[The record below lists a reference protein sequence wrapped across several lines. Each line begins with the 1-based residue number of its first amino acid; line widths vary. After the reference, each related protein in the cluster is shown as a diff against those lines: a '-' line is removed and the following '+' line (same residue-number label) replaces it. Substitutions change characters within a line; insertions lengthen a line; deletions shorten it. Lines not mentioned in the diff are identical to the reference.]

1 MLVAKW
7 GVNINQGSFPSG
19 KNGKIFK
26 GNVGKG
32 RPMCSYYG
40 KVGHIKEKC
49 YKHVGFPPG
58 YKQKGKVPMANQVMV
73 DCDQAQNEV
82 VHQNGTF
89 SFTPEQYQQL
99 ISLLNSHASNSG
111 SSNEVIHI
119 ANSALS
125 GISNDLLQNS
135 MCLSMQ
141 HSIFAI
147 NPSNK
152 TAYSQDTWVL
162 DIGATDHIV
171 HSVALF
177 TKITSSVTSFV
188 QLPNGERVVVT
199 HIGTI
204 QVTSSLV
211 LENVLCVP
219 SFTFN
224 LISISQ
230 LIKSLSCYFIF
241 WSNICFI

>member
-1 MLVAKW
+1 
-7 GVNINQGSFPSG
+7 
-19 KNGKIFK
+19 
-26 GNVGKG
+26 
-32 RPMCSYYG
+32 
-40 KVGHIKEKC
+40 
-49 YKHVGFPPG
+49 
-58 YKQKGKVPMANQVMV
+58 MV
-73 DCDQAQNEV
+73 DCDQAQNEA

-89 SFTPEQYQQL
+89 SFTLEWYQQL
-99 ISLLNSHASNSG
+99 ISLLNSQTSNSG
-111 SSNEVIHI
+111 SSNEAIHI
-119 ANSALS
+119 ANSALL
-125 GISNDLLQNS
+125 GISDDLLQNS
-135 MCLSMQ
+135 TCLSMQ
-141 HSIFAI
+141 HSIFAV

-152 TAYSQDTWVL
+152 TAYSEDTCVL

-171 HSVALF
+171 HSVSLF
-177 TKITSSVTSFV
+177 TKITSSITSFV

-230 LIKSLSCYFIF
+230 LTKSLSCCFVF
-241 WSNICFI
+241 LSNMCFIQDLSCWSG

>member
-1 MLVAKW
+1 
-7 GVNINQGSFPSG
+7 
-19 KNGKIFK
+19 
-26 GNVGKG
+26 
-32 RPMCSYYG
+32 MCSYCG

-49 YKHVGFPPG
+49 YKLVGFPPG
-58 YKQKGKVPMANQVMV
+58 YKQKGKLPMANQVMI
-73 DCDQAQNEV
+73 DFDQSQNEA
-82 VHQNGTF
+82 VHQNPNF

-99 ISLLNSHASNSG
+99 ISLLNTHPSNSG
-111 SSNEVIHI
+111 SSNEAIHI

-125 GISNDLLQNS
+125 GISDTFLQNS

-141 HSIFAI
+141 HSIFAV
-147 NPSNK
+147 NPSHK
-152 TAYSQDTWVL
+152 TTFSQDTWVL
-162 DIGATDHIV
+162 DTGATDHIV
-171 HSVALF
+171 HSVDLF
-177 TKITSSVTSFV
+177 TKITSSITSFV

-204 QVTSSLV
+204 QVTPSLI

-230 LIKSLSCYFIF
+230 LTRSLSCCFIF
-241 WSNICFI
+241 LSNLCYI

>member
-1 MLVAKW
+1 M
-7 GVNINQGSFPSG
+7 
-19 KNGKIFK
+19 
-26 GNVGKG
+26 
-32 RPMCSYYG
+32 
-40 KVGHIKEKC
+40 
-49 YKHVGFPPG
+49 
-58 YKQKGKVPMANQVMV
+58 
-73 DCDQAQNEV
+73 
-82 VHQNGTF
+82 
-89 SFTPEQYQQL
+89 
-99 ISLLNSHASNSG
+99 ISLLNPHASNSG

-125 GISNDLLQNS
+125 GISDDLLQNS

-230 LIKSLSCYFIF
+230 LIKSLSCYSFFGPIYVLYRTF
-241 WSNICFI
+241 LVGKQLEWVSCIIISICCKLQNLSNLFQLYLLS